1 MATKRPSDA
10 LVAYSEI
17 KRSKNELVA
26 ITNRDKALLE
36 AVSLL
41 RLQRTF
47 SLVSEYCLHVACQ
60 AIVSTPNEMFPSFL
74 IESFSCAG
82 SSTNIEFALTDNVIG
97 GP

>member
-10 LVAYSEI
+10 LVAFPEI

-41 RLQRTF
+41 APT
-47 SLVSEYCLHVACQ
+47 
-60 AIVSTPNEMFPSFL
+60 NNL
-74 IESFSCAG
+74 I
-82 SSTNIEFALTDNVIG
+82 DV
-97 GP
+97 